1 MAELSD
7 VIAIVD
13 HPDSPHGR
21 LMYAS
26 AQLEAGSPAIRWI
39 PPGLDLPETLATLHG
54 IGAIAIPLGVRGAT
68 PRDRFTRQLMDAIR
82 TLMQR
87 DIPVFVA
94 AGNQRA
100 NVLAQAGI
108 GVSVAM
114 CPGSAGTSE
123 ACVRAAIRAV
133 RHRDGRASV
142 PQPR

>member
-7 VIAIVD
+7 VVAIVD

-21 LMYAS
+21 LMHAS
-26 AQLEAGSPAIRWI
+26 AQMEAGSPAIRWI
-39 PPGLDLPETLATLHG
+39 PPSLDLPETLASLDG
-54 IGAIAIPLGVRGAT
+54 VGAVAIPLGVRGAT
-68 PRDRFTRQLMDAIR
+68 PRDRFTRRLMDAIR
-82 TLMQR
+82 SLVQR

-94 AGNQRA
+94 AGNRRA
-100 NVLAQAGI
+100 NILAQAGI

-123 ACVRAAIRAV
+123 ACVRAAIQAV
-133 RHRDGRASV
+133 RRPDGRASV

>member
-1 MAELSD
+1 VAEVSD

-13 HPDSPHGR
+13 HPDSRHGR
-21 LMYAS
+21 LMQAS
-26 AQLEAGSPAIRWI
+26 AQSEGGSPAIRWI
-39 PPGLDLPETLATLHG
+39 PPSLDLPETLAALEG
-54 IGAIAIPLGVRGAT
+54 VGAVAIPLGVRGAT
-68 PRDRFTRQLMDAIR
+68 PRDRFTGRLMGAIR

-108 GVSVAM
+108 SVSVAM

-123 ACVRAAIRAV
+123 ACVRAAIQAV
-133 RHRDGRASV
+133 RRRTGRASV

>member
-1 MAELSD
+1 MADLS

-13 HPDSPHGR
+13 DPDSPHGR
-21 LMYAS
+21 LMHAC
-26 AQLEAGSPAIRWI
+26 AQIEGGSPAIRWI
-39 PPGLDLPETLATLHG
+39 LPSLDLPETLAALEG
-54 IGAIAIPLGVRGAT
+54 VAAVAIPLGVRGAT
-68 PRDRFTRQLMDAIR
+68 SRDRFTGRLMDAIR

-87 DIPVFVA
+87 NIPVFVA

-100 NVLAQAGI
+100 NILTQAGI

-123 ACVRAAIRAV
+123 ACVRAAIQAV
-133 RHRDGRASV
+133 RRHDGRAAV